1 MSTPT
6 IPVVPEGV
14 PTEHISVRPP
24 GSGPV
29 EVHFQFER
37 QEKRLGGAI
46 GVSILSHAAFLAAFL
61 LFLRFAPES
70 VTTAIL
76 PDNLPSEIVWLV
88 EPGPGGGGGGGNKS
102 PEPPKKAEA
111 PGREAIT
118 VPAVQEPE
126 PVPTPEVKEE
136 PPVDPIPQIEIP
148 ARAMAADATTVPSV
162 GAIDPNANPNSTST
176 GSGTGTGAGSGQGS
190 GLGPGSGGGTGGGVY
205 QVGNG
210 VVSPVPLI
218 SPKPAYTSDA
228 MRAKIQGVVLL
239 QCVVESD
246 GSVNRCSVARSLDR
260 TFGLDQEA
268 IRAAQRWR
276 FRPGTRLGEPVAVQ
290 VGIEMSFT
298 LR

>member
-1 MSTPT
+1 M
-6 IPVVPEGV
+6 
-14 PTEHISVRPP
+14 
-24 GSGPV
+24 
-29 EVHFQFER
+29 
-37 QEKRLGGAI
+37 GGAL
-46 GVSILSHAAFLAAFL
+46 GASILSHVAFVLAFLV
-61 LFLRFAPES
+61 FLRVAPDS
-70 VTTAIL
+70 VTHAIL
-76 PDNLPSEIVWLV
+76 PDNLPKEIVWLV
-88 EPGPGGGGGGGNKS
+88 QPGPGGGGGGGNKS

-111 PGREAIT
+111 PGKEAIT
-118 VPAVQEPE
+118 VPAIKEPE
-126 PVPTPEVKEE
+126 PTPEVKEE
-136 PPVDPIPQIEIP
+136 PPIEPVLNIP
-148 ARAMAADATTVPSV
+148 AVASASDATSTPSTGV
-162 GAIDPNANPNSTST
+162 LDSNAVSSST

-210 VVSPVPLI
+210 VISPVPLL

-239 QCVVESD
+239 QCVVEPD
-246 GSVNRCSVARSLDR
+246 GSVDRCAVNRSLDR